1 MLSVW
6 CVFDWKEFSSRFS
19 IENFYLVYNLF
30 DIFDQLHHNFESSI
44 VEQIFYVYS
53 FYYML
58 IEVLF
63 LIKIKP
69 KYI

>member
-30 DIFDQLHHNFESSI
+30 DIFDQLHYNFESSI